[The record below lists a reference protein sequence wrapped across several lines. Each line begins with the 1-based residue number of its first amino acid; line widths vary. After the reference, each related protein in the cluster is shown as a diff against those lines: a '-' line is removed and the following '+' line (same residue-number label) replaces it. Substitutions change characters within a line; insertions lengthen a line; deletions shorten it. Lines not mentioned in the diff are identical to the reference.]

1 MKKYILPIIK
11 KQKEEKKNKDNRL
24 PLYRHIYNPEIID
37 KDKEHSDANTDTGYT
52 EIDFNINDHID
63 INNNLIM

>member
-24 PLYRHIYNPEIID
+24 PLYIDVYYPEIIR
-37 KDKEHSDANTDTGYT
+37 KDKKHSDTNTDTGYA
-52 EIDFNINDHID
+52 EVDFDINDH
-63 INNNLIM
+63 NNLIM